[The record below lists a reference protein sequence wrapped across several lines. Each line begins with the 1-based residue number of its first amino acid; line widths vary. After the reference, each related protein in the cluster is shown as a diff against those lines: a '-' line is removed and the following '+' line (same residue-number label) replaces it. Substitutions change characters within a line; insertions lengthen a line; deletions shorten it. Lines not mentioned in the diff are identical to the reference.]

1 MLRWLQ
7 NALRSKRE
15 PLTGAPAIRRQKT
28 YSADSGYVY
37 QYHFEG
43 SRTVKG
49 GREYVFMATAGRRAE
64 FPVTVALYD
73 AALEPWQRR
82 FGRDLSGP
90 ERFAVAK
97 LSMKRAF
104 DERRS
109 PDLMRHPVEPDS
121 TTVEDILTTLG
132 VDE

>member
-1 MLRWLQ
+1 MLRWLH
-7 NALRSKRE
+7 NALCSKRG

-28 YSADSGYVY
+28 YSAESGYVY
-37 QYHFEG
+37 QYYYEG
-43 SRTVKG
+43 SRAIEG

-64 FPVTVALYD
+64 FPVAVVLRDSALD
-73 AALEPWQRR
+73 PWQRSH
-82 FGRDLSGP
+82 GRDLTGP

-104 DERRS
+104 DERGS
-109 PDLMRHPVEPDS
+109 PDLMRHFVEPDS
-121 TTVEDILTTLG
+121 SLVEEILIALG